1 MTKKKGILSEAIE
14 ALTKRD
20 EVKAAEEAKKEAEAA
35 ATKKKGILDQAIDA
49 LTTRDEVKAAEE
61 AKQEAETART
71 QAARETAARRAAEAK
86 AAAAEA
92 KAKAA
97 EAEAAAAKKA
107 AAEAETQ
114 ADRLEWQAQRAAF
127 HERMK
132 EQKEQEAAARVY
144 VVKSGDSLSKI
155 AKELLGDA
163 RRWPEIFEANKDQIK
178 DPNLIRV
185 GQELK
190 IPPK

>member
-1 MTKKKGILSEAIE
+1 MA
-14 ALTKRD
+14 
-20 EVKAAEEAKKEAEAA
+20 
-35 ATKKKGILDQAIDA
+35 KKKGILDQAIDA
-49 LTTRDEVKAAEE
+49 LTTRDEVQAADE
-61 AKQEAETART
+61 AKKEAEAARAE
-71 QAARETAARRAAEAK
+71 AARETTARRAAEAK

-97 EAEAAAAKKA
+97 QAEAEAAKKA
-107 AAEAETQ
+107 AAEAKRQT
-114 ADRLEWQAQRAAF
+114 
-127 HERMK
+127 
-132 EQKEQEAAARVY
+132 EAAAHREQFRADMQRQAAERQAREAQARLY
-144 VVKSGDSLSKI
+144 VVKAGDSLSKI
-155 AKELLGDA
+155 AKEVLGDA